1 MIRGGTHLLKLM
13 ILVTVLSVLIY
24 PVPTAMACDCDPPDT
39 ATEAMEVA
47 TAVFRG
53 TVIKIHKK
61 QTMSDGERYDKVLFS
76 VSESWKGMEDSQ
88 AIIYTDSFSSCTF
101 EFQVGNEY
109 LLYPY
114 GLDGKMFIMDCGRS
128 SDISLAKDD
137 LEELGEGKE
146 PTNIVDLEDR
156 NFGVIRFES
165 ALKWVIGIVFGVA
178 VLVMIGIK
186 RSKN

>member
-24 PVPTAMACDCDPPDT
+24 PAPTAMACDCDPPDT

-53 TVIKIHKK
+53 TVLKIHKN
-61 QTMSDGERYDKVLFS
+61 QTMSDGERYEKVLFS

-88 AIIYTDSFSSCTF
+88 AIIYTDSSSSCTF
-101 EFQVGNEY
+101 GFQEGNEY

-114 GLDGKMFIMDCGRS
+114 LRDGVMYIMDCGRS
-128 SDISLAKDD
+128 SDISLAEED
-137 LEELGEGKE
+137 LKELGKGKE

-156 NFGVIRFES
+156 NFGFKRFES
-165 ALKWVIGIVFGVA
+165 ALKWVVGIVFGVA